1 MNKSSLAL
9 ALALGVLPTAAYAQT
24 VSPPEPVDAQH
35 QAMRQTFEK
44 YGQQFEQLRQQMR
57 GQILS
62 EISPMHL
69 RAIGATIGELA
80 IAQNPDTQVAA
91 KQIDRILSGGERSR
105 IMSSVASFHAQLRQL
120 HDQMRS
126 EIQSEMPSGQQ
137 PTNDRPKNGMM
148 AHPPSDA
155 GTILLMTLS
164 PHPMMDMMMR
174 GGFMHGGMMPPAGA
188 PQP

>member
-9 ALALGVLPTAAYAQT
+9 ALALSVLPTAAYAQT